1 MPQRAAKAVPFVEAN
16 AAYERWLGTRLSLRR
31 GDLRRK
37 HAAMAEAPFPFL
49 RATFFRWAERWPAAC
64 PELLDAPRVLAVGDL
79 HVENFGTWRDLE
91 GRLVWGVNDY
101 DEAWPLPYTNDLVR
115 VTTSVL
121 LAIEQHELTLEV
133 EPAAAAILAGY
144 QEALET
150 GPRPFVLA
158 EHHHALH
165 EMAVN
170 RLKNPRTFWDKLEAM
185 PRARSKPPAGVCKA
199 LGRVLP
205 DPDLEVRFVH
215 RISGLGSLGRER
227 WVAIADWHG
236 GTVAREAKALAPS
249 ACAWAAGGRGRNPR
263 VYYRAMLDE
272 TIQYPDPFLRVKR
285 RWIIRRLAP
294 DCSRIDLAALPHT
307 RDELALLRAMGAEAA
322 NVHLGSA
329 RAGRLRADL
338 RTRSAGWLTHAA
350 SRMYDVVRT
359 DWRAWR
365 AHWRKA
371 GS

>member
-1 MPQRAAKAVPFVEAN
+1 MRRRAAKAVPFVEAN
-16 AAYERWLGTRLSLRR
+16 AAYERWLGARLTLRR

-37 HAAMAEAPFPFL
+37 HAAMAGAPFPFL

-133 EPAAAAILAGY
+133 EPAAVAILAGY

-185 PRARSKPPAGVCKA
+185 PRARSKPPAGVRKA
-199 LGRVLP
+199 LRRELP

-215 RISGLGSLGRER
+215 RISGLGSLGRMR
-227 WVAIADWHG
+227 WVAIAEWHG
-236 GTVAREAKALAPS
+236 GKIAREAKALAPS
-249 ACAWAAGGRGRNPR
+249 ACAWAAGGRARNLR
-263 VYYRAMLDE
+263 IYCRAMLDE
-272 TIQYPDPFLRVKR
+272 TVPYPDPFLRVKR
-285 RWIIRRLAP
+285 RWIIRRLAR
-294 DCSRIDLAALPHT
+294 S
-307 RDELALLRAMGAEAA
+307 RDELALLQAMGAETA

-329 RAGRLRADL
+329 RAGLLRTDL
-338 RTRSAGWLTHAA
+338 RTRPTGWLTHAA